1 MCRVGQGCQPLL
13 PSSDVMRPDIRDTD
27 SPSRIN
33 NCGSKSN
40 TITYIAGL
48 SSVTIFYHVA
58 AGIATPFFYKNG
70 FLSVFRILSGLIFQ
84 HNSRNGQFRPLFAPR
99 KPLLYALAKTAFCG
113 RSRAAGRSRLLAYAQ
128 RTRVFLFLFPILF
141 FIPLTFAR
149 FSPKII
155 SLGIFPVF
163 C

>member
-40 TITYIAGL
+40 TITCIAGL

-58 AGIATPFFYKNG
+58 AGIAIPFLQKRIFVG
-70 FLSVFRILSGLIFQ
+70 FPHSKWVNFQ

-113 RSRAAGRSRLLAYAQ
+113 RSRAAGRSRLLVYAQ
-128 RTRVFLFLFPILF
+128 RTRVFLFLSPILF